1 MANKEV
7 KPQKTEKEVITYYL
21 YSLEKSII
29 VNERIIKQ
37 VLISSHCDKHSEH
50 GITRELI
57 IELAQLLDGRSFPP
71 SGDKQPAKKNYFKDY
86 PEKDGKRYKL
96 VW

>member
-1 MANKEV
+1 MASEETPPPVAKKEV
-7 KPQKTEKEVITYYL
+7 VTYYL
-21 YSLEKSII
+21 YSLEKPII

-37 VLISSHCDKHSEH
+37 ALISSHCDKHSEH

-57 IELAQLLDGRSFPP
+57 IELVQLLDTRYFPP
-71 SGDKQPAKKNYFKDY
+71 SGKQPEKKSYFKDY